1 MISWE
6 YICLFLAI
14 GYALLILIY
23 FVGWLLIRERK
34 KLVQTEPKNK
44 FTILIPARNEAE
56 QIGACLNDILK
67 QNYPPNLFEIV
78 VINDHSTDTT
88 EAIIREW
95 MGKENGAGI
104 RLINSSEMQVNGKK
118 ESISMAIELANNPYI
133 ILTDADC
140 TRGKN
145 WLQSIDSYLQE
156 KSVKMLYA
164 PVCFGANNVFEKI
177 QSLEFAGLVGIGGAA
192 IRLKNPNMCSAANLI
207 FTKEAFLSVNGYQDN
222 AHIASGDD
230 EFLLH
235 KIFKKFP
242 NEVFFLKDKEAIV
255 YTSPNAS
262 VEQLS
267 QQRRRWVSKSTKY
280 EERYITA
287 ILVGAYFY
295 NLSMLLNFVLGFFMP
310 GLFFIL
316 GIQLGIKILVE
327 GMFLFSVLSFF
338 EQRKLIFLI
347 LLAEPFHI
355 LYVIIIGIWA
365 NTQTYTWKERELK

>member
-6 YICLFLAI
+6 YICIFLAI

-23 FVGWLLIRERK
+23 FIGWLLIRERK
-34 KLVQTEPKNK
+34 RLVQTEPKNK

-56 QIGACLNDILK
+56 QIGACLNDIIK
-67 QNYPPNLFEIV
+67 QNYPANLFEIF
-78 VINDHSTDTT
+78 VINDHSTDAT
-88 EAIIREW
+88 ESIIKEW
-95 MGKENGAGI
+95 MDKENGAGI
-104 RLINSSEMQVNGKK
+104 RLINSSDLKVNGKK
-118 ESISMAIELANNPYI
+118 ESISKAIELANNPYI

-145 WLQSIDSYLQE
+145 WLQSIDAYLQE

-242 NEVFFLKDKEAIV
+242 NEVFFLKAKEAIV

-295 NLSMLLNFVLGFFMP
+295 NLSMFVNFVLGFFMP
-310 GLFFIL
+310 GFFFIL

-327 GMFLFSVLSFF
+327 GMFLFSVLNFF